1 MRQEAVEHKQ
11 VPNIEPLVKALALM
25 AELVSE
31 HIKTVMQHTM
41 VATTDKEGI
50 EVATDKLAS
59 ETSLTTIKIESSK
72 DHNFVD

>member
-1 MRQEAVEHKQ
+1 
-11 VPNIEPLVKALALM
+11 M